1 MIVIIVI
8 VIVIVDHP
16 LRHRLCHQPSSS
28 SSSSSSSWSSWW
40 SSSSSNNHLVISSN
54 HNHITIIV
62 VIIITTMYHNV
73 SQYITFRLQTAM
85 RFLRR
90 TIANKV
96 QSIDWQYVNRLLTS
110 ENLSNLSSFFHFQIF
125 SNLSAFPTDFI
136 VRAANQ
142 YGIMQPMMRKA
153 SFPWPPPTTRNDGD
167 GWVKHKG
174 GWLQDVNLRILT
186 ADLFYKLFDEYDTPN
201 IYIYMYI

>member
-1 MIVIIVI
+1 
-8 VIVIVDHP
+8 
-16 LRHRLCHQPSSS
+16 
-28 SSSSSSSWSSWW
+28 
-40 SSSSSNNHLVISSN
+40 
-54 HNHITIIV
+54 
-62 VIIITTMYHNV
+62 MYHNISLFV
-73 SQYITFRLQTAM
+73 SKQPCVSYVERL
-85 RFLRR
+85 R
-90 TIANKV
+90 TK

-201 IYIYMYI
+201 IYIYIYKINYNNIYIYNMYTYIYM